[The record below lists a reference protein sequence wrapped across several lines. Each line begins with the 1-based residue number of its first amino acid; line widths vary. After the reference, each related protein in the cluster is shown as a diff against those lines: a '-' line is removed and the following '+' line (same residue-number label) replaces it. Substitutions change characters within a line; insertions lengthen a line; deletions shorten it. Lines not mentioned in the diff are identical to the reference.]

1 MALITTD
8 AGIANDI
15 QPYMVQAQAPKTLD
29 ENNTGL
35 VTCRK
40 QVQIFLSLPQMRRVP
55 RGGEM
60 NNLIAAVFA
69 ACLTAIIWLLSSSN
83 ARIIHNRNQ
92 CEDKGGIMVQTM
104 AQNIC
109 IPRSLV
115 IELDEK
121 Q

>member
-1 MALITTD
+1 
-8 AGIANDI
+8 
-15 QPYMVQAQAPKTLD
+15 
-29 ENNTGL
+29 
-35 VTCRK
+35 
-40 QVQIFLSLPQMRRVP
+40 
-55 RGGEM
+55 M
-60 NNLIAAVFA
+60 NNLVAVILA
-69 ACLTAIIWLLSSSN
+69 LAIGASFWMLFSSN

>member
-1 MALITTD
+1 ML
-8 AGIANDI
+8 
-15 QPYMVQAQAPKTLD
+15 
-29 ENNTGL
+29 
-35 VTCRK
+35 
-40 QVQIFLSLPQMRRVP
+40 F
-55 RGGEM
+55 
-60 NNLIAAVFA
+60 
-69 ACLTAIIWLLSSSN
+69 SSN